1 MGWKCLDAFL
11 DLISIELG
19 KSDKKA
25 CQDSFRFLL
34 NKFTT
39 VIRNA
44 SQFSKKDLMLAVLGK
59 DCNFTPHYKSFTDD
73 QLFCFSGYGSLSSA
87 CRYIHTLILLQ
98 NVFISFYHSTLF
110 QDVS

>member
-59 DCNFTPHYKSFTDD
+59 DCNFTPISKVLLMINPFAF
-73 QLFCFSGYGSLSSA
+73 QGMVLFLLHAGTF
-87 CRYIHTLILLQ
+87 IH
-98 NVFISFYHSTLF
+98 
-110 QDVS
+110 

>member
-11 DLISIELG
+11 DLISVELG

-25 CQDSFRFLL
+25 CQDSFWFLL

-59 DCNFTPHYKSFTDD
+59 DTILPPFQNFLLMNNPFAF
-73 QLFCFSGYGSLSSA
+73 QGMVLFLLHAGT
-87 CRYIHTLILLQ
+87 YIH
-98 NVFISFYHSTLF
+98 
-110 QDVS
+110 